1 MAIIALKAWY
11 LEQYEPIRETIKKPC
26 TLRLSRNSLLK
37 TGLRADF
44 LDDRIEVEG
53 SDWFERYLEGKTVE
67 FYLQGSGT
75 YIVSNIDLVSQEIYF
90 TKCTSI
96 SGLEPII
103 YYSPQNHD
111 RSANE
116 AITSTL
122 NHIVDDLSER
132 SRIPL
137 SLEVTPRSLES
148 PLRLS
153 NSQFRKITKSLLLIA
168 DVTPISSISG
178 EQSAIPRLENAG
190 LDSLEGRLE
199 PSANAKQRR
208 CAPAH
213 DRIPRSELLIDPNVC
228 VELGYGIQD
237 KDNGQILLLNRSR
250 QDLQGKMPFD
260 MAGYKQLSFTSEER
274 LSKSLPKLIKT
285 LLQRYN
291 LF

>member
-11 LEQYEPIRETIKKPC
+11 IEQYEPIKKIIQKPC

-44 LDDRIEVEG
+44 LDDRFEIEG
-53 SDWFERYLEGKTVE
+53 SDWFQLYLSGKSIE
-67 FYLQGSGT
+67 FYIQGSGS

-103 YYSPQNHD
+103 YYSPQNYYQP
-111 RSANE
+111 ANE
-116 AITSTL
+116 AITSAL
-122 NHIVDDLSER
+122 NTIVDRLATR

-137 SLEVTPRSLES
+137 TLEVTPQSKES

-153 NSQFRKITKSLLLIA
+153 NSQFRKISKSLLLIA

-178 EQSAIPRLENAG
+178 E
-190 LDSLEGRLE
+190 
-199 PSANAKQRR
+199 KQT
-208 CAPAH
+208 
-213 DRIPRSELLIDPNVC
+213 DLSIDPKVC
-228 VELGYGIQD
+228 VELGYGIQS
-237 KDNGQILLLNRSR
+237 KDNGQILLLRMER
-250 QDLQGKMPFD
+250 QDLRGEMPFD
-260 MAGYKQLSFTSEER
+260 MAGYKQLSFTDGNR
-274 LSKSLPKLIKT
+274 LSKSLPKLIDT
-285 LLQRYN
+285 LLQRYS

>member
-11 LEQYEPIRETIKKPC
+11 LEQYEPIKETIKKPC

-44 LDDRIEVEG
+44 LDDRTEVEG
-53 SDWFERYLEGKTVE
+53 SDWFERYLEGKSVE

-75 YIVSNIDLVSQEIYF
+75 YVVSNIDLVSQEIYF
-90 TKCTSI
+90 TKCNSI

-103 YYSPQNHD
+103 YYSPQNHYEA
-111 RSANE
+111 ANE

-122 NHIVDDLSER
+122 NNIIDDLNER

-178 EQSAIPRLENAG
+178 EQS
-190 LDSLEGRLE
+190 
-199 PSANAKQRR
+199 
-208 CAPAH
+208 
-213 DRIPRSELLIDPNVC
+213 ELLIDPNVC

-237 KDNGQILLLNRSR
+237 KDNGQILLLKLER
-250 QDLQGKMPFD
+250 QDLEGKMPFD
-260 MAGYKQLSFTSEER
+260 MAGYKQLSFTSAER

>member
-11 LEQYEPIRETIKKPC
+11 LEQYEPIRETIEKPC

-44 LDDRIEVEG
+44 LDDRTEVEG

-75 YIVSNIDLVSQEIYF
+75 YVVSNIDLVSQEIYF
-90 TKCTSI
+90 TKCNSI

-103 YYSPQNHD
+103 YYSPQNHYEA
-111 RSANE
+111 ANE

-122 NHIVDDLSER
+122 NNIIDDLNER

-178 EQSAIPRLENAG
+178 EQS
-190 LDSLEGRLE
+190 
-199 PSANAKQRR
+199 
-208 CAPAH
+208 
-213 DRIPRSELLIDPNVC
+213 ELLIDPNVC

-237 KDNGQILLLNRSR
+237 KDNGQILLLKLER
-250 QDLQGKMPFD
+250 QDLEGKMPFD
-260 MAGYKQLSFTSEER
+260 MAGYKQLSFTSAER
-274 LSKSLPKLIKT
+274 LSKSLPRLIKT